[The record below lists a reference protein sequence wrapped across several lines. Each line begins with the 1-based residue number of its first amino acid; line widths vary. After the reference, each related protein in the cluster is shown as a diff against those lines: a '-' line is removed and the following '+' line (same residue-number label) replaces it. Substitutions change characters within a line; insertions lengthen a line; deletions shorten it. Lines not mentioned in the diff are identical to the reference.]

1 MRRTE
6 LQGAGTARSHRLT
19 AAFPAF
25 PVRLFK
31 SDWDGGEPT
40 GMLHGCPAGG
50 CRCRGRPSGTIPNR
64 VHDACGSDNCL
75 RKGNERTMADSGSEA
90 MQRAAQEWF
99 RKGTEALQKGNFKY
113 AVECF
118 GTSAKMQP
126 GNVLYR
132 QTRHGSI
139 ERMYN
144 NNGTGAKMASV
155 RMMGIRGRIRKLQ
168 LQKNW
173 DGVDQA
179 AEDGVLLNPWD
190 PQMFA
195 AIGEAASQRGHWEV
209 AEYAWSKAVKYDLN
223 NIAYNRAFGKVLA
236 HQNKFDAARSC
247 FRRIYEADP
256 TDSEARAMMN
266 QLDAESVMHRG
277 RYDQAESTRDVAA
290 VQQETQVN
298 AYEEDR
304 RARRGKQATADAP
317 GESQEADLRHAIRKD
332 PDNLNHY
339 LRLADYYRTERRLSE
354 SLEMYDQALEKAP
367 KNTDVLELREDV
379 ELEILKEKLAEKE
392 ELLRRHPDK
401 QRLKDQ
407 VAELKKKLIARE
419 IEILEPRISRHP
431 QDMKMKYDLADRY
444 RRTRQYAK
452 AIPLYQQSSADT
464 RLKEEALVWL
474 GECFVRDRKP
484 DLGRRQFERALETL
498 NGTDRPEPFKRA
510 HYWLGVIYEKAGRV
524 SEAADHYTEILS
536 IDYGYRDTQ
545 KRLEQLQGR
554 DDQIS
559 LDDDVMGEDE
569 YTSESAG
576 G

>member
-1 MRRTE
+1 
-6 LQGAGTARSHRLT
+6 
-19 AAFPAF
+19 
-25 PVRLFK
+25 
-31 SDWDGGEPT
+31 
-40 GMLHGCPAGG
+40 
-50 CRCRGRPSGTIPNR
+50 
-64 VHDACGSDNCL
+64 
-75 RKGNERTMADSGSEA
+75 